1 MIETALKKKTFRNL
15 PVKKKALTLWGWKIW
30 SFSSLIHMY
39 IFIYGNEREREIHV
53 VSRHVVTWATSE
65 LAANKMF
72 MFFGHPGRTS
82 SNFNRKVSWLLG
94 ATLLCGSSP
103 LEGLAT
109 CQICLR
115 LLVGN
120 VTWSFCDVLWT
131 HNFKEHNPGQP
142 CYFRVEC
149 LNSSS
154 NLFHISFDF
163 TKKSMHLPT

>member
-1 MIETALKKKTFRNL
+1 MIETAKKNSSKPTCEKKGLDTVRLKNL
-15 PVKKKALTLWGWKIW
+15 IFQLT
-30 SFSSLIHMY
+30 HTYVY
-39 IFIYGNEREREIHV
+39 IYMNEREREIHV

-65 LAANKMF
+65 LAANKML

-120 VTWSFCDVLWT
+120 VT
-131 HNFKEHNPGQP
+131 
-142 CYFRVEC
+142 
-149 LNSSS
+149 
-154 NLFHISFDF
+154 
-163 TKKSMHLPT
+163 